1 MDRIEAVLKFNCR
14 VRGVSGGTPKAWPW
28 VLHNGPAIVYISED
42 VTWDG
47 NASIL
52 RFGDSSLHGVYHPY
66 LRDSDHE
73 RETNRSTIVLCV
85 MTTII
90 DEI

>member
-1 MDRIEAVLKFNCR
+1 MDGIEAVLKFNRR
-14 VRGVSGGTPKAWPW
+14 VSSVSGGTTKAWPW
-28 VLHNGPAIVYISED
+28 VLHYGPAIVYVSED

-52 RFGDSSLHGVYHPY
+52 RFGDGSLHGVYHPN

-85 MTTII
+85 ITK
-90 DEI
+90 D